1 MTRLLR
7 SLLFPILVTLLL
19 TQCSLGPL
27 GFRRGGREGTLERLG
42 YQAVPLQ
49 KIRGDVR
56 FSGVFKV
63 NEVPMRF
70 LVDSGANSTDVDAN
84 LARQAGLVEDRR
96 VRVVTRG
103 ALGREVSSG
112 RGYGTLQ
119 IGPMYARNFP
129 FTIAP
134 STGRKTSTSSYA
146 GQVGLDA
153 LSAIG
158 ALVDIPGQS
167 LWVPASQRRGP
178 RPPFVPGARDGLG
191 RKVLGLETAG
201 RLPHLILRGTLAG
214 QPVTWV
220 VDTGAEISVMAAE
233 SFDRFG
239 LPSRTTNSRMIDA
252 SGDRIALRQARLEDV
267 TFGNVRVTVFDIAI
281 APLGTVRQYF
291 LDGRGR
297 PVDGILGMDF
307 LTTGHAL
314 LDAGSGLIYLGKP

>member
-7 SLLFPILVTLLL
+7 SLLFPILVSFLL
-19 TQCSLGPL
+19 TQCSSGPL
-27 GFRRGGREGTLERLG
+27 GFRRGGREGVLASLG
-42 YQAVPLQ
+42 YRAVPLQ

-63 NEVPMRF
+63 NEMPMRF
-70 LVDSGANSTDVDAN
+70 LVDSGANSTDVDAK
-84 LARQAGLVEDRR
+84 LARQAGLMVDRR

-119 IGPMYARNFP
+119 IGPMYTRSFP

-134 STGRKTSTSSYA
+134 STGKKTSTSSYA

-153 LSAIG
+153 LSTIG
-158 ALVDIPGQS
+158 ALVDVPGEN
-167 LWVPASQRRGP
+167 LWVPVSPFREPTLP
-178 RPPFVPGARDGLG
+178 RTLGERDGLG
-191 RKVLGLETAG
+191 REVLGLEKAG

-214 QPVTWV
+214 APVTWV

-252 SGDRIALRQARLEDV
+252 SGDRIALRQARLQDV
-267 TFGNVRVTVFDIAI
+267 TFGNVRVAVFDIAI
-281 APLGTVRQYF
+281 APLGPVRQYF
-291 LDGRGR
+291 IDARGR

-314 LDAGSGLIYLGKP
+314 LDTGSGLIYLGKP